1 MLLWLQPRAL
11 RLDRIYLA
19 LLAIEL
25 PAACFSKLLLLT
37 STRGQPLL
45 QILTFGMQARS
56 QSNSQT
62 VIPLFSIVT
71 FPDVFPHMCCK
82 YHHFEHDCLF
92 ELLT

>member
-1 MLLWLQPRAL
+1 MSFCNWQPRAL

-45 QILTFGMQARS
+45 QILTFGMQVRPS
-56 QSNSQT
+56 
-62 VIPLFSIVT
+62 LIV
-71 FPDVFPHMCCK
+71 
-82 YHHFEHDCLF
+82 
-92 ELLT
+92 